1 MKNYY
6 THYTAAL
13 LAAALAALVSLQQQ
27 PPTRPATVSPGHV
40 PTPAEQAAAARV
52 RAFASGESNHLD
64 EQDLQSPCV
73 SADLRRAAL
82 ERNN

>member
-1 MKNYY
+1 MKHPY
-6 THYTAAL
+6 TLYTAAL
-13 LAAALAALVSLQQQ
+13 LAVVLVTLASLQHQ

-52 RAFASGESNHLD
+52 RAFASGESDYLD

-73 SADLRRAAL
+73 SADLHRAAL
-82 ERNN
+82 ERN